1 MKSLKQK
8 FTFKVIIGYITLS
21 LLAVVSGFLVLS
33 EIKTFTQLQKQ
44 DVTDRNVIVKTG
56 TLIANIYKNESL
68 ARAALQFNSR
78 EKFNEYLTENKKLI
92 SRLDSL
98 NLSISNNSQEFILDS
113 IKLIIDK
120 KLKNVIDLHNLN
132 RKNDTDESIN
142 NAINKLTSIDSLL
155 VQINTND
162 FVNSQLNLDNEA
174 KLKLEDYAASL
185 NKNTPK
191 DSITK
196 LGETE
201 IDTLVSISKRM
212 LKEAKNKNDSR
223 RFYLQRKQ
231 KELIKNDLT
240 ISRKLYELLDNL
252 EKDIILYTTDM
263 NNQREETI
271 NGSRKIILLAAA
283 ISFIIII
290 FFSIIILNDYWKTQ
304 RYRNQLEKANSKTT
318 SLLKNREQLI
328 SMVSHDLRTPI
339 NTISGFSELLQ
350 KTTQNTKDK
359 NYIDHIRS
367 ASGYMGQLVNDLLE
381 FSTLENGNITI
392 ESIPFNL
399 ENSID
404 EISENAKAY
413 IKNKPVTI
421 IVKHDKSINNLII
434 SDPFRIKQI
443 LSNLIINACKFT
455 QEGTITIES
464 FLKNNILEI
473 KVKDTG
479 IGISKDQKENIFKA
493 FNQAENKNNTIKG
506 FGLGLTISKK
516 LTELLNG
523 SLTLESKINVG
534 STFTL
539 KLPVTLSEKRITT
552 TNEAKNSIFTFN
564 LTAIIV
570 EDDASLRQLLED
582 FLKQLKIKPILFKNA
597 QDAIKGIDKIA
608 YNFVLTDIQL
618 PKMNGIH
625 FMETLKNSTSYK
637 QQPVFAMTGRENITK
652 EDLIKSGF
660 SDVLIKPFD
669 SKKLQNTLLR
679 FFDANIV
686 DLNSNINNN
695 EEKTTEGF
703 NLKTLNSFLNNDADA
718 LNNTLQTFLKDTEN
732 NSILLKNAQENKDIY
747 TLNEVSHKML
757 SMFKQLEIK
766 TVIPHLELFE
776 TANSFDDEVFT
787 DFIYKLNTIVTSIK
801 KYLN

>member
-162 FVNSQLNLDNEA
+162 FVNNQLNLDNET
-174 KLKLEDYAASL
+174 KLKLEDYTASL
-185 NKNTPK
+185 DKNTPK

-318 SLLKNREQLI
+318 SLLKSREQLI

-350 KTTQNTKDK
+350 KTTQSTKDK
-359 NYIDHIRS
+359 NYIDHIRR

-404 EISENAKAY
+404 EISENAKTF

-421 IVKHDKSINNLII
+421 IVKHDKLINKLII

-464 FLKNNILEI
+464 FLKNNTLEI

-516 LTELLNG
+516 LTELLKG
-523 SLTLESKINVG
+523 SLTLESKIDVG

-539 KLPVTLSEKRITT
+539 KLPVTLSKKRIT
-552 TNEAKNSIFTFN
+552 NIKEAKNSIATFN

-597 QDAIKGIDKIA
+597 QDAIKSIDKIA
-608 YNFVLTDIQL
+608 YSFVLTDIQL

-660 SDVLIKPFD
+660 SDVLIKPFN

-679 FFDANIV
+679 FFDANIT

-718 LNNTLQTFLKDTEN
+718 VNNTLQTFLKDTEN
-732 NSILLKNAQENKDIY
+732 NSILLKNAQEKKDIY